1 MGSFFDAAAELYR
14 AAPWSAIASDQ
25 HLLSVSIE
33 SLGLKHAVLSVVGQ
47 LGKSAGLVLFGNHAA
62 YQRYLAAGA
71 ALARGEVADMPAHFT
86 LCFERGSELPTAIR
100 KQIISHSWQV
110 SGAAAYPWMRVMDE
124 DLVARMPTAAELT
137 IAELIARALPKL
149 IEQSKASLAAAWGG
163 GRPVMRK
170 LDVSSAAGQHEVTFV
185 ASDKHEPPLR
195 WTVNDVFAKFT
206 SLLEG
211 EVAQSRA
218 LVP

>member
-1 MGSFFDAAAELYR
+1 
-14 AAPWSAIASDQ
+14 
-25 HLLSVSIE
+25 
-33 SLGLKHAVLSVVGQ
+33 
-47 LGKSAGLVLFGNHAA
+47 
-62 YQRYLAAGA
+62 
-71 ALARGEVADMPAHFT
+71 
-86 LCFERGSELPTAIR
+86 
-100 KQIISHSWQV
+100 
-110 SGAAAYPWMRVMDE
+110 
-124 DLVARMPTAAELT
+124 
-137 IAELIARALPKL
+137 
-149 IEQSKASLAAAWGG
+149 
-163 GRPVMRK
+163 MRK